1 MLGDDR
7 QAACAP
13 GPRSSAMTQ
22 PDVDKA
28 EQLELVS
35 RGLLQGEEVLA
46 VYDCIGTGT
55 GFVGLTTLRV
65 VMQDKSFVG
74 KRVAITS
81 IPYRHVRSVSVVS
94 NTSFAGKFT
103 SSSSI
108 AIDVGGTVHEADFR
122 GVDKAHRAHDL
133 ILWYITR

>member
-1 MLGDDR
+1 
-7 QAACAP
+7 
-13 GPRSSAMTQ
+13 MTE

-55 GFVGLTTLRV
+55 GFVGLTTPRAV

-81 IPYRHVRSVSVVS
+81 IPYRHVRSVSIVS
-94 NTSFAGKFT
+94 NTSFAGKFALQQQHRHRRRRHGATRPT
-103 SSSSI
+103 SAAWRRRTS
-108 AIDVGGTVHEADFR
+108 
-122 GVDKAHRAHDL
+122 AHDL

>member
-1 MLGDDR
+1 
-7 QAACAP
+7 
-13 GPRSSAMTQ
+13 MTQ
-22 PDVDKA
+22 EAPVTGPDVDKA

-108 AIDVGGTVHEADFR
+108 AIDVGGAVHEADFR
-122 GVDKAHRAHDL
+122 GVEKAHKAHDL

>member
-1 MLGDDR
+1 
-7 QAACAP
+7 
-13 GPRSSAMTQ
+13 MTE
-22 PDVDKA
+22 PDVDTA

-74 KRVAITS
+74 KRVALTS
-81 IPYRHVRSVSVVS
+81 IPYRHVRSRLGREQHVVRRQVHVERAAS
-94 NTSFAGKFT
+94 R
-103 SSSSI
+103 
-108 AIDVGGTVHEADFR
+108 IDVGGTVHEADFR
-122 GVDKAHRAHDL
+122 GVEKAHRGR
-133 ILWYITR
+133 TT